1 MIVIILGTRPEIIK
15 FSPII
20 RECVTRKKDFLILH
34 TGQHYSYNLDA
45 VIFDQLNLPK
55 PEIHLD
61 VGSGNHGIQTGK
73 MLTGIEDALLKVQPD
88 IVLVQGDTNTT
99 LAGALAASKLY
110 YKVGHVESGLR
121 SHDRRMP
128 EEINRI
134 LVDHC
139 SDYLFTPSEMSAQ
152 ILLNEGISSDSIYI
166 TGNTVVDSISQNIQI
181 SLENVHPLINLDISP
196 NSYCLATIHRQ
207 ENVDKPITFKNIIQG
222 LQAVSKETNTEII
235 YPIHPRSAK
244 MIEQY
249 EIDTTGI
256 RLIEPVDY
264 LSFIQLEKYAQLILT
279 DSGGVQEEA
288 CILKTPCVT
297 LRENT
302 EWTETLEVHANSL
315 VGTEPE
321 NILEGALKMMSSQR
335 MWENPFGKPDSSQR
349 ILDII
354 ENYI

>member
-20 RECVTRKKDFLILH
+20 RECVSRKKEFFILH
-34 TGQHYSYNLDA
+34 TGQHYSYNLDT
-45 VIFDQLNLPK
+45 VIFEQLNLPK

-73 MLTGIEDALLKVQPD
+73 MLTGIENALLEIQPD
-88 IVLVQGDTNTT
+88 MVLVQGDTNTT
-99 LAGALAASKLY
+99 LAGALAASKLH
-110 YKVGHVESGLR
+110 YKVGHVEAGLR
-121 SHDRRMP
+121 SYDKRMP

-152 ILLNEGISSDSIYI
+152 ILLNEGISPDSIFI

-181 SLENVHPLINLDISP
+181 SLENVRPLIKLNISP

-207 ENVDKPITFKNIIQG
+207 ENVDNPITFKSIIRG
-222 LQAVSKETNTEII
+222 LQAVSKESDTEII
-235 YPIHPRSAK
+235 YPIHPRAAK
-244 MIEQY
+244 MIERY
-249 EIDTTGI
+249 DIDTADI

-264 LSFIQLEKYAQLILT
+264 LSFIQLEKYARLILT

-297 LRENT
+297 LRDNT
-302 EWTETLEVHANSL
+302 EWQETLNVHANIL
-315 VGTEPE
+315 VGTKPE
-321 NILEGALKMMSSQR
+321 NILEGAKKMINSQA

-349 ILDII
+349 ILDVI
-354 ENYI
+354 ETSI